1 MKNKKIELLKIFE
14 IVIYFMI
21 KIICFRFIMNYNF
34 RLILLYNFKESDIFM
49 VSFIYIYIV

>member
-1 MKNKKIELLKIFE
+1 MKYKKIELLKIFE